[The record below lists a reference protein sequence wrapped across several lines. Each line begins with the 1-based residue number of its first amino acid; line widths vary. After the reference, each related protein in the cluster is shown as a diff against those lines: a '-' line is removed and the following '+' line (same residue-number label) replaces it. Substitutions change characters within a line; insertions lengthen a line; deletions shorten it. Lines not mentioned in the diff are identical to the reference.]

1 MYARLD
7 LLQIKVIFLYK
18 NIRFF
23 VYFSMNKQLRTIF
36 PKKIRCAAIT
46 APAGFPDPTALEQAI
61 KELQKAVAVKDFV
74 AKPTACTPS
83 YLAADA
89 AERLACFNAAVNDPE
104 VDLILAVRG
113 GFGSVHIL
121 PGIDYDTLR
130 RRQLPVMG
138 YSDITSLHCAM
149 LTKKAGIPIS
159 GSNLLQLNEVI
170 KDDLSFASHKLA
182 LCGSSSQS
190 ELPAPALQA
199 VNAQGITAKTVASS
213 AYAAN
218 LTVLTSLCGTEFMP
232 DFSNKILIIEDVNEP
247 VYKIDR
253 MLEQLRL
260 AGLLKNIA
268 ALVFGEFTDP
278 ENSTEALT
286 KLFERFA
293 ALLDCPCYKNFAFG
307 HKFPMCA
314 VNSSYTLHIADD
326 QKPFFT
332 LD

>member
-1 MYARLD
+1 MYATLD

-18 NIRFF
+18 TFDFF
-23 VYFSMNKQLRTIF
+23 VYLTMIRQLKTIF
-36 PKKIRCAAIT
+36 PEKIRCIAIT
-46 APAGFPDPTALEQAI
+46 APAGCPNNAALVQAVE
-61 KELQKAVAVKDFV
+61 ELKKAVRVKDFI
-74 AKPTACTPS
+74 AKPTAETPA

-89 AERLACFNAAVNDPE
+89 ADRLACFNAAVNDPE
-104 VDLILAVRG
+104 VDLILAARG

-121 PGIDYDTLR
+121 SGIDYDTLR
-130 RRQLPVMG
+130 RRNLPVMG
-138 YSDITSLHCAM
+138 YSDITALHCAM
-149 LTKKAGIPIS
+149 LSQKAGIPIS
-159 GSNLLQLNEVI
+159 GSNLLQLSEVLN
-170 KDDLSFASHKLA
+170 DDLSFVSHKLA
-182 LCGSSSQS
+182 LCGCSR
-190 ELPAPALQA
+190 PADIPSPPLQA
-199 VNAQGITAKTVASS
+199 VNSQGFAAKTVAGL

-260 AGLLKNIA
+260 TGVLKNIA
-268 ALVFGEFTDP
+268 ALVFGEFTAP

-293 ALLDCPCYKNFAFG
+293 ALLDRPCYKNFAFG

-314 VNSSYTLHIADD
+314 VNSSYTLHTAND